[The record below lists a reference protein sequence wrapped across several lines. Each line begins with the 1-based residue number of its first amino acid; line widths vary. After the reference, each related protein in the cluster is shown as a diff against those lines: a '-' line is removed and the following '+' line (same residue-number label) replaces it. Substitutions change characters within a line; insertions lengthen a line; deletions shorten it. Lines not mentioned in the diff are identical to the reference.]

1 LKCTPSEI
9 GNAHE
14 LPDSPSILPMP
25 RLHPFLILATLAFSG
40 KPLADEVKFRSEIL
54 PLLSENCFNC
64 HGPDAGTRKAG
75 LRLDLRDAAMMPA
88 ESGKSAIVP
97 GDPDASELIAR
108 ILSKDPDEVM
118 PPPES
123 KKSLPP
129 HAAAT
134 LRNWIQQGAV
144 YQKHWAFDP
153 IQRPA
158 PPATRAPE
166 WARNP
171 IDRFILARLEHEKIQ
186 PSPEAPKHVQLRRL
200 SLDLTGLPP
209 APEEIA
215 AFLADNAPDAYERAV
230 DRLLASPRYGER
242 MALPWLDAARYA
254 DSNGFQQDGDN
265 HQYVWRDWV
274 VRALNANMPFD
285 QFALE
290 QLAGDLLPSPT
301 TDQLVATGFNR
312 NHLLNGEGGAIPEEQ
327 RNVILFDRVDV
338 TATTFLGLTMA
349 CAQCHDHKYDPL
361 PQRDYYRMM
370 AFFNQVPE
378 SGVPPGGGQYRIADP
393 WIHAGSPDEMAELA
407 KLEAAAKSAAEIR
420 PEITAAQAAWETSL
434 ANQSAPVWQH
444 VRPLSASA
452 DHGVTLEIADDPS
465 IFASGARP
473 DNGTYVI
480 QLPASEGAVTGL
492 RIETLPDERLPA
504 KGAGLSD
511 SGNAVLTRVRLSAG
525 GTEIQLASAAAD
537 YSQGGFSPEGVLHDD
552 PSKAWAFHPDVT
564 RSHFLIVQPA
574 GPVAAG
580 QPMTLTLEFRSVHKQ
595 HLLGRFRISN
605 TSAPDP
611 ARNRQLP
618 PAVLTALAK
627 PAPSRNAAENQAVF
641 DHFLAKATDPLVVDF
656 RKTKEST
663 AAAAAKLRDSL
674 PKVMVMSDARPRK
687 THIFDRGSYTS
698 PLEEV
703 QPDTPE
709 CLPPMPAGAPKNRLG
724 LARWLVSPEN
734 PLTARVQ
741 VNRYWQLFF
750 GHGLVKSSENLGV
763 QADPP
768 THPELLDWLAAEFRE
783 SGWNVKHLHRLIVTS
798 ATYRQSAKTT
808 PALLEI
814 DPENKLLAR
823 APRFRLPSPLLR
835 DLALASGGLLDLR
848 SGGKP
853 VYPYQPNGI
862 WDGLSITKERDF
874 TYPQST
880 GADLYRR
887 SLYTFWRRTVAP
899 GNMFDSSSRS
909 LCSVK
914 PSLTN
919 TPIHALTTLND
930 ITWIEAAR
938 ALAATAIREAGPD
951 DPAAQISHAFL
962 RVCSRHPGQRELEIL
977 QRSFNNARATFDADP
992 AAAEAYLSHGESAR
1006 ESPVSKSRFAALA
1019 AVCLSILNLDEAL
1032 SRG

>member
-1 LKCTPSEI
+1 M
-9 GNAHE
+9 A
-14 LPDSPSILPMP
+14 
-25 RLHPFLILATLAFSG
+25 RLHPFLILATLAFCG
-40 KPLADEVKFRSEIL
+40 KPLADEVKFRSDIL

-64 HGPDAGTRKAG
+64 HGPDAGTRKSG
-75 LRLDLRDAAMMPA
+75 LRLDLREAALAPA
-88 ESGKSAIVP
+88 ESGKTAIVP
-97 GDPDASELIAR
+97 GDPDASEIIAR
-108 ILSKDPDEVM
+108 ILSEDPDEMM
-118 PPPES
+118 PPPDS

-129 HAAAT
+129 HALGT
-134 LRNWIQQGAV
+134 FRKWIKEGAV

-153 IQRPA
+153 VKRP
-158 PPATRAPE
+158 PPPETRDSAWPQN
-166 WARNP
+166 A
-171 IDRFILARLEHEKIQ
+171 IDKFVLARLNQENLQ
-186 PSPEAPKHVQLRRL
+186 PSPEAPKHALLRRL

-209 APEEIA
+209 TPEEIA
-215 AFLADNAPDAYERAV
+215 AFAADPAPGAYERIV

-301 TDQLVATGFNR
+301 TDQLVATAFNR

-393 WIHAGSPDEMAELA
+393 WIHAGSPDQMAELA
-407 KLEAAAKSAAEIR
+407 KLEAAARSAAEIR
-420 PEITAAQAAWETSL
+420 PEVIAAQTAWEELL
-434 ANQSAPVWQH
+434 AKNPSPVWQP
-444 VRPLSASA
+444 VLPLAASA
-452 DHGVTLEIADDPS
+452 DHGVTLDIIEDQS
-465 IFASGARP
+465 VFANGARP
-473 DNGTYVI
+473 DNGNYII
-480 QLPASEGAVTGL
+480 QLPASAATVAGL
-492 RIETLPDERLPA
+492 RIDTLPDDRLPS

-525 GTEIQLASAAAD
+525 GTDIKLAAAAAD
-537 YSQGGFSPEGVLHDD
+537 YSQGGFSPDGVLHDD
-552 PSKAWAFHPDVT
+552 PAKAWAFHPDVA
-564 RSHFLIVQPA
+564 RPHFLIVQPA
-574 GPVAAG
+574 EPIAAG
-580 QPMTLTLEFRSVHKQ
+580 QPLTLTLEFQSVHKQ
-595 HLLGRFRISN
+595 HLLGRFRISS
-605 TSAPDP
+605 TPTPDP
-611 ARNRQLP
+611 ARHRQIP
-618 PAVLTALAK
+618 TAVVAALAK
-627 PAPSRNAAENQAVF
+627 PAASRNAAEN
-641 DHFLAKATDPLVVDF
+641 KAVVDYFLETSPDPAVVNF
-656 RKTKEST
+656 RSSKEN
-663 AAAAAKLRDSL
+663 AASAVAKLRESL

-698 PLEEV
+698 PLDEV
-703 QPDTPE
+703 QADTPE
-709 CLPPMPAGAPKNRLG
+709 CLPPLPADAPKNRLS
-724 LARWLVSPEN
+724 LARWLASPEN

-750 GHGLVKSSENLGV
+750 GHGLVKTSENLGV

-783 SGWNVKHLHRLIVTS
+783 SGWDVKHMHRLIVTS

-808 PALLEI
+808 PALLEL

-848 SGGKP
+848 EGGKP
-853 VYPYQPNGI
+853 VYPYQPKGI

-880 GADLYRR
+880 GADLHRR

-899 GNMFDSSSRS
+899 GNMFDASSRS

-951 DPAAQISHAFL
+951 NPAAQISQAFL
-962 RVCSRHPGQRELEIL
+962 RVCSRPPSQRELEIL
-977 QRSFNNARATFDADP
+977 QRSFEKARVNFEADP
-992 AAAEAYLSHGESAR
+992 AAAAAYLNHGESAR
-1006 ESPVSKSRFAALA
+1006 ESAGSKSHFAALA

-1032 SRG
+1032 TRG